1 MSETRVRMCRRGLH
15 AALLQAAMFSAL
27 VLSAGA
33 HAAGE
38 GSVTFLSSPPMPGE
52 AAYNAAAQDL
62 AAQVNQPITGASTLP
77 VVEGGDAPPSLE
89 QLQSARPGDQ
99 GGDGLETGRAETLHQ
114 AAMIYGAQG
123 GLAAR
128 WFAINE
134 MLRRHE
140 AQLNGVYDFRR
151 LVLPVGSGQP

>member
-62 AAQVNQPITGASTLP
+62 AAQVNQPITGASHP
-77 VVEGGDAPPSLE
+77 AGGRRWRRAALTRAAAVGPPGRSGRRR
-89 QLQSARPGDQ
+89 ARDPG
-99 GGDGLETGRAETLHQ
+99 
-114 AAMIYGAQG
+114 
-123 GLAAR
+123 AR
-128 WFAINE
+128 RPCI
-134 MLRRHE
+134 R
-140 AQLNGVYDFRR
+140 
-151 LVLPVGSGQP
+151 PP